1 MFDRLGW
8 VVLRLRYV
16 FVLGWLIAA
25 VLFGALA
32 PSLAKA
38 GSADETSFLP
48 SDAQSLAARAV
59 TAQAFPSDYA
69 PTVALIVFSR
79 PGGLTDADRLAIEG
93 LRPYF
98 EGSGHQDAVLRYVT
112 AEGSPSSAS
121 MLRSFDNVIEL
132 ARVDMSTPSFLPRT
146 NDAVDAIR
154 AHLSTSGVLPAGLA
168 AQVSGQAG
176 IGRDYLNAIKDG
188 TDRTTLVTIVLV
200 VLVLLLIYRA
210 PLAALA
216 PLLTIGSAFM
226 VARGILGF
234 MAQGGWQLSSVLDS
248 FIVVLVFGVGTDYT
262 IFFIS
267 RFREELAHREHDEA
281 LRVTVNRI
289 GAVIAASAA
298 TVIVGLGSMAAARF
312 GMIQT
317 TGPALAIAVFVTL
330 LAGLTLTPSLLA
342 IFGRHIFWPL
352 HEATRA
358 APAGDLAGG
367 ANAGAHGPE
376 RGIWASLAR
385 RITARP
391 GAVSGLVLVFLI
403 VPALWLPQ
411 LKQNFDV
418 LNELPSGVESRQG
431 YETLAKHLAEGQ
443 LMPVTVLVK
452 LPSSS
457 PAWSSQSGL
466 AGIGALESQI
476 AGLADVNSVRS
487 VVDPMGEGVVSD
499 LSRPSAQLAK
509 AVKLLGGGP
518 LPDINALLGD
528 SSLATLNSSSEYVK
542 GLAVAYPDRDEA
554 DMTATKADLDILA
567 GAIVDA
573 RKQAL
578 VANQLDAT
586 ATQLAAPNPGGPKSG
601 PATQLAALKS
611 YLDALGAALPA
622 VTAQPSYKAAMT
634 AIASFSAS
642 PSPDMYNQLLIAL
655 GDLSTWFKAR
665 PTPFYFDASVATTQ
679 VAPGADVQT
688 IRARLHDEF
697 VRLASAFTPADLY
710 ASPDLL
716 SAYVSGDGTVARLYI
731 TTATN
736 PYDTQSFDTI
746 RKLRTLLASPQPGV
760 LPGATVYVGGATAEF
775 ADVQDT
781 ISADFLRV
789 AAITIIGILLVLILL
804 LRAFVAP
811 VYLVV
816 TVLLSYAT
824 SLSVSALILQ
834 HVFGQ
839 AGINYFIPLIVF
851 VLLVALGSDYNI
863 FLMSRVR
870 EESSAR
876 DLRSGIRIASA
887 RTGTVITSAGLIL
900 AGTFGALVASP
911 LQLLFQ
917 AGLAVALGVLV
928 DTFVVRSLLVPAIT
942 AFVGE
947 LAWWPF
953 HRGGA
958 K

>member
-1 MFDRLGW
+1 
-8 VVLRLRYV
+8 
-16 FVLGWLIAA
+16 
-25 VLFGALA
+25 
-32 PSLAKA
+32 
-38 GSADETSFLP
+38 
-48 SDAQSLAARAV
+48 
-59 TAQAFPSDYA
+59 
-69 PTVALIVFSR
+69 
-79 PGGLTDADRLAIEG
+79 
-93 LRPYF
+93 
-98 EGSGHQDAVLRYVT
+98 
-112 AEGSPSSAS
+112 
-121 MLRSFDNVIEL
+121 
-132 ARVDMSTPSFLPRT
+132 
-146 NDAVDAIR
+146 
-154 AHLSTSGVLPAGLA
+154 
-168 AQVSGQAG
+168 
-176 IGRDYLNAIKDG
+176 
-188 TDRTTLVTIVLV
+188 
-200 VLVLLLIYRA
+200 
-210 PLAALA
+210 
-216 PLLTIGSAFM
+216 
-226 VARGILGF
+226 
-234 MAQGGWQLSSVLDS
+234 
-248 FIVVLVFGVGTDYT
+248 
-262 IFFIS
+262 
-267 RFREELAHREHDEA
+267 
-281 LRVTVNRI
+281 
-289 GAVIAASAA
+289 
-298 TVIVGLGSMAAARF
+298 MAAARF

-367 ANAGAHGPE
+367 ANGGAGESE

-431 YETLAKHLAEGQ
+431 YETLSKHLAEGQ

-466 AGIGALESQI
+466 TGIGALESQI
-476 AGLADVNSVRS
+476 AGLADVHSVRS
-487 VVDPMGEGVVSD
+487 VVDPMGEGAVSD
-499 LSRPSAQLAK
+499 LARPSAQLIK
-509 AVKLLGGGP
+509 AAKLLGGGP

-528 SSLATLNSSSEYVK
+528 GSLATLSSSSAYVK
-542 GLAVAYPDRDEA
+542 GLAAVYPGRDDV
-554 DMTATKADLDILA
+554 DMAATKSDLDILA
-567 GAIVDA
+567 GAVVDA

-586 ATQLAAPNPGGPKSG
+586 ATQLQLAATNPGGPQGG

-611 YLDALGAALPA
+611 YLDALGVALPA
-622 VTAQPSYKAAMT
+622 VTAQPSYEAAMT

-642 PSPDMYNQLLIAL
+642 PSPAVYNQLLVAL

-688 IRARLHDEF
+688 IRTRLHDEF
-697 VRLASAFTPADLY
+697 VRLAAAFTPADLY
-710 ASPDLL
+710 ASPELM
-716 SAYVSGDGTVARLYI
+716 ATYVSGDGTVARLYI

-736 PYDTQSFDTI
+736 PYDTKSFDTI

-760 LPGATVYVGGATAEF
+760 LPGSTVYVGGATAEF

-876 DLRSGIRIASA
+876 DLRSGIRVASA

-947 LAWWPF
+947 RAWWPF
-953 HRGGA
+953 HRRGA
-958 K
+958 